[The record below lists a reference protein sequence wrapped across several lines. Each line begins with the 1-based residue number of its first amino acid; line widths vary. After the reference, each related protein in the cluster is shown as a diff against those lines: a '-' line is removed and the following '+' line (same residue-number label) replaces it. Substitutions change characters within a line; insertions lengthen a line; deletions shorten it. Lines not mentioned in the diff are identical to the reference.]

1 MYQVRHLITDPI
13 IDALSESEFLERIT
27 ELDLK
32 GCYNVSEFALKKILT
47 HPGELNLR
55 KINIKK
61 CVKISTNFIEE
72 ICRDEKGKI
81 KQSLEVILVDS
92 KRN

>member
-1 MYQVRHLITDPI
+1 MRHLITDPI
-13 IDALSESEFLERIT
+13 IDALSTSEFLGHIT

-32 GCYNVSEFALKKILT
+32 GCFQVSEYTLRKILT
-47 HPGELNLR
+47 QSGELNLR

-61 CVKISTNFIEE
+61 CVKISNSFIEE

-81 KQSLEVILVDS
+81 
-92 KRN
+92 